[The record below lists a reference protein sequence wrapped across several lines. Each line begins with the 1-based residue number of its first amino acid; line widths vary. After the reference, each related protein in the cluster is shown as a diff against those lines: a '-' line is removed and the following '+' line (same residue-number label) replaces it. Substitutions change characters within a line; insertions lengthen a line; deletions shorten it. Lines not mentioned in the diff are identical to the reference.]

1 MQHKLKE
8 VKMTTSEKFELV
20 HKCETAEELHSAVL
34 QCAENGVIQGR
45 NKEFEATRLAEN
57 VYHVIEGVL
66 PFTRLTRN
74 YGIRQQAIYIAYYEN
89 KLM

>member
-1 MQHKLKE
+1 
-8 VKMTTSEKFELV
+8 MTTSEKFELV

-34 QCAENGVIQGR
+34 QCAENGVIHGR
-45 NKEFEATRLAEN
+45 HREFEANNMANYVQLAIDGI
-57 VYHVIEGVL
+57 V
-66 PFTRLTRN
+66 PFTKLTRN

>member
-1 MQHKLKE
+1 
-8 VKMTTSEKFELV
+8 MTTSEKFELV
-20 HKCETAEELHSAVL
+20 HKCETAEELSSAVL
-34 QCAENGVIQGR
+34 QCAENDIIQGMNR
-45 NKEFEATRLAEN
+45 EFEASRMADN
-57 VYHVIEGVL
+57 VSNAINGHV